1 MKELTVY
8 YCTDLNSKYGE
19 LLFYPFG
26 KKAMTVMDVDKEAN
40 ILACPAFR
48 DSYKNTF
55 YFQSPKDMTIT
66 KNKEELSWFLPE
78 VDKGRDFEYVS
89 TAVYPRTNRTFSI
102 RYMNIL
108 FWCEENL
115 EIEQLH
121 PSLVDSELAAKT
133 EVVPGK
139 FNISKWFREIDN
151 AYQMRKDFE
160 SINIKRGE
168 PLFFI
173 RFHTDREIVF
183 KRFSY
188 TEEIQKLN
196 KMCIKTKNVDSKFLS
211 KIQNYYD
218 LFLGQ
223 DMNKRVTKAVKE
235 ALL

>member
-8 YCTDLNSKYGE
+8 YCTDLNSNYGE

-26 KKAMTVMDVDKEAN
+26 KKALTVMDVDKEAN

-48 DSYKNTF
+48 DFYKNTF
-55 YFQSPKDMTIT
+55 YFQSPKDIT
-66 KNKEELSWFLPE
+66 VTKKEDELTWFLPE
-78 VDKGRDFEYVS
+78 VDKGRDFSYVS
-89 TAVYPRTNRTFSI
+89 TAVYPRTHRTFTL

-108 FWCEENL
+108 FWCEEDL
-115 EIEQLH
+115 EIEQIH
-121 PSLVDSELAAKT
+121 PVLVDSELAVET
-133 EVVPGK
+133 ELVAGK

-151 AYQMRKDFE
+151 AYQMRKTFN

-168 PLFFI
+168 PLFFV
-173 RFHTDREIVF
+173 RFNTDRDIIF

-188 TEEIQKLN
+188 TEEIKKLN
-196 KMCIKTKNVDSKFLS
+196 KMCLKVKNVDSKFFS

-223 DMNKRVTKAVKE
+223 NMNKRVTKAVKE